1 MLPLHAEHVVNAS
14 GSINMG
20 TSLYLYAL
28 YVRAVMTFVMC
39 PGMQYLHHGG
49 VLHGDLKP
57 GNVLLKSTAT
67 DARGFICKVDL
78 NQGPAHDNI
87 NYMLHFKNLFISV
100 GGLRGIIMS
109 PHFPWVPQ

>member
-1 MLPLHAEHVVNAS
+1 
-14 GSINMG
+14 MG
-20 TSLYLYAL
+20 TNCFTQS
-28 YVRAVMTFVMC
+28 YVRALTAFVMC

-78 NQGPAHDNI
+78 NQGLL
-87 NYMLHFKNLFISV
+87 MR
-100 GGLRGIIMS
+100 RGIFH
-109 PHFPWVPQ
+109 PAVP